1 MYLFFSKLN
10 TIQNTLSLS
19 CLIIYL
25 KKTNNPPPPAPGFSL
40 LQKNKQHVLT
50 LY

>member
-25 KKTNNPPPPAPGFSL
+25 KKPITPPPAPGFSL